1 MLLRLADEQSAEH
14 GVALRAVEH
23 LLARGVSVFIS
34 AQVLVEFW
42 AVATRPAEV
51 NGLGWPVATTAEAI
65 GSLRD
70 QFPLLDEIPD
80 VLDRWFE
87 VVRHC
92 QVRGKRAHDARLA
105 ALLLV
110 HGIRGLLTFNTADFP
125 LGWGVEAVHPEQLF
139 EPPEAETRS

>member
-1 MLLRLADEQSAEH
+1 
-14 GVALRAVEH
+14 
-23 LLARGVSVFIS
+23 
-34 AQVLVEFW
+34 VLVEFW

-51 NGLGWPVATTAEAI
+51 NGLGWSVATTAEAI
-65 GSLRD
+65 GSLQD
-70 QFPLLDEIPD
+70 QFPLLNETPD

-87 VVRHC
+87 VVRRC

-125 LGWGVEAVHPEQLF
+125 PGWGVEAVHPEHLLF
-139 EPPEAETRS
+139 ESPQ